1 MRGGEAATRGVGAG
15 AISPVIAS
23 AAKQSIAASGEV
35 DCFAS
40 LAMTWILLHDLAAHC
55 ARGVLDNFHAP
66 YSEGAGKT
74 GCTLHPRSRV
84 RLRTENAHASRALVL
99 STFRVHR
106 IPPHVRD
113 DRDPPL
119 YRLSGIFFRKGLDR
133 FLLICPTG
141 KLMEGFAVLP
151 YYGPHISGFCRPLGL
166 LANDPAAQ
174 PADAVLASSIAPVI

>member
-1 MRGGEAATRGVGAG
+1 M
-15 AISPVIAS
+15 
-23 AAKQSIAASGEV
+23 
-35 DCFAS
+35 C
-40 LAMTWILLHDLAAHC
+40 WIT
-55 ARGVLDNFHAP
+55 FTPP

-119 YRLSGIFFRKGLDR
+119 YRSSGIFFRKGLDR

-151 YYGPHISGFCRPLGL
+151 SHGPHISGFCRPLGL
-166 LANDPAAQ
+166 LANDLAAQ
-174 PADAVLASSIAPVI
+174 PAEARSAPPLSTGSLIRYHAAHRRSGSGMTRQDCLDVLSGAAAESRVLCIFVRQHCAIVAMPSDPP